1 MRTLLCSSFT
11 FNVVRWVTAREIK
24 FVIPLWNLPLG
35 KLLEFQRSDN
45 ELVLVFKNPEEVSE
59 PPPEELK

>member
-1 MRTLLCSSFT
+1 
-11 FNVVRWVTAREIK
+11 
-24 FVIPLWNLPLG
+24 VIPLWNLPLG